1 MRQDVDIAVIGGGIT
16 GAATAYEL
24 ARRGVDVLLID
35 AKDLNT
41 EASGRNAGSLHG
53 MIQHP
58 SFMERGED
66 WARSFLPALDLLTD
80 SLNLWEGLSD
90 ELSVD
95 LEVTR
100 NGGILIGAT
109 QGQLDDI
116 ARKVAIEQGAGYSSR
131 MLDQSELRE
140 MAPWVSPD
148 MPGGEYMPT
157 EGKANPLVAAPSFAR
172 AAERHGAR
180 FALGEPVRSITR
192 MNDGYELEA
201 GSTAIRARSIVL
213 AAGDGMNAIGRML
226 NLDIPV
232 TSEAVQVSATEP
244 VKPLVKHLVYNA
256 GDKLTLKQAHTGALL
271 IGGGWPARRNS
282 AGEWVVNPDSLR
294 DNLRVAMKVAPA
306 IANANVVRTWAGIG
320 NATPDLL
327 PILGE
332 YESAP
337 GVFVGI
343 YPHMGFTAGPLM
355 GRMLADLATRTAVNR
370 NLQPFSPGRFGSR

>member
-1 MRQDVDIAVIGGGIT
+1 MDIAVIGGGIT

-35 AKDLNT
+35 GKDLNT

-80 SLNLWEGLSD
+80 SLQLWDGLSD
-90 ELSVD
+90 ELGVD

-116 ARKVAIEQGAGYSSR
+116 ARKVAIEQGAGYASR
-131 MLDQSELRE
+131 MLSQSELRE
-140 MAPWVSPD
+140 MAPWVSSE
-148 MPGGEYMPT
+148 MPGGAYMPT
-157 EGKANPLVAAPSFAR
+157 EGKANPLVAAPAFAR

-180 FALGEPVRSITR
+180 FALGEPVSSITR
-192 MNDGYELEA
+192 TSDGYELDA
-201 GSTAIRARSIVL
+201 GSTSIRARSIVL
-213 AAGDGMNAIGRML
+213 AAGDGLNAIGRML
-226 NLDIPV
+226 QLDIPV

-244 VKPLVKHLVYNA
+244 VKPLVKHLVYYA

-294 DNLRVAMKVAPA
+294 DNLRVAMRVAPS
-306 IANANVVRTWAGIG
+306 IANAHVVRTWAGIG

-355 GRMLADLATRTAVNR
+355 GRMLADLATRSVVDR
-370 NLQPFSPGRFGSR
+370 DLQPFAPARFLSR

>member
-1 MRQDVDIAVIGGGIT
+1 MKQNAEVAVIGGGIT

-24 ARRGVDVLLID
+24 AKRGVDVVLVD
-35 AKDLNT
+35 GKDLNT

-66 WARSFLPALDLLTD
+66 WAHSFLPALRFLTD
-80 SLNLWEGLSD
+80 SLELWDALSA
-90 ELSVD
+90 ELGVD

-116 ARKVAIEQGAGYSSR
+116 ARKVAIEQEAGYNSR
-131 MLDQSELRE
+131 MLSQAELQE
-140 MAPWVSPD
+140 LAPWVSLD
-148 MPGGEYMPT
+148 MPGGSYMPT
-157 EGKANPLVAAPSFAR
+157 EGKANPLLAAPAFAR
-172 AAERHGAR
+172 AAENHGAR
-180 FALGEPVRSITR
+180 FALGAPVTSITR
-192 MNDGYELEA
+192 TSDGYELEA
-201 GSTAIRARSIVL
+201 GATTIHARSIVL
-213 AAGDGMNAIGRML
+213 AAGDGMNSIGRML
-226 NLDIPV
+226 GLDIPV
-232 TSEAVQVSATEP
+232 TSEPVQVSATEP
-244 VKPLVKHLVYNA
+244 VKPLVKHLVYYA

-271 IGGGWPARRNS
+271 IGGGWPARRN
-282 AGEWVVNPDSLR
+282 AEGEWVVNPDSLR

-306 IANANVVRTWAGIG
+306 IANAHVVRTWAGIG

-327 PILGE
+327 PIIGE
-332 YESAP
+332 YDAAP

-355 GRMLADLATRTAVNR
+355 GRILADLATGVPVERD
-370 NLQPFSPGRFGSR
+370 LSPFAPERFAD